1 MTIAEETLKKY
12 YGYSSFRP
20 GQKEI
25 IEQIT
30 SGRDALVLMPTGG
43 GKSLCYQI
51 PALMLLGCAIVVSP
65 LIALM
70 NDQVEA
76 LCANGIPAAAI
87 HSNRDEYTNRELL
100 YDASRGRLKLIY
112 ISPERLMLELDSI
125 AERLPVSL
133 IAIDEAHCISQWGH
147 DFRPVY
153 TQLKVLKER
162 FPNVPVMALTATA
175 DRLTREDIARAL
187 GLDKPFVYI
196 GSFDRPNISLR
207 VMQDPGKKQ
216 RLRIIGSLIDKY
228 HLDSGIVY
236 CLSRKKTEA
245 MHEALTEMGYKSVCY
260 HAGLLPH
267 EREAAQK
274 AFVNGEAQVVCATI
288 AFGMGIDKSNIRWVV
303 HNNIPG
309 NIESY
314 YQEIGRAGRDG
325 LPAEALMFYNFA
337 DIITRRS
344 FVDESGRRNIN
355 NEKLDFMQR
364 YAEAN
369 VCRRRILLSYFS
381 EECIDDC
388 GNCDNCRNPRQRFDG
403 TIIAQKA
410 LSAVIRVNNQEGIQ
424 TIVDI
429 LRASARK
436 EIMEKGYHM
445 LRTYGVGRDLTPSE
459 WNSYILQMIQLGLF
473 EVAYEDNFHLRP
485 TPLGI
490 KVVKG
495 LQKIELTTYEAPVY
509 GKKAAAR
516 QQLKHILTP
525 EERLLEQLKELRKK
539 LAAEEKVADYIIFS
553 DASLAEMVKHQP
565 EDIETFAEIS
575 GVSKVKLA
583 KYGKKFLAVIRKHK
597 GLKASPPTGTSQ
609 KESLILFDSGM
620 SPAEIAMLKQV
631 SIATIYSHLITWID
645 EGKLTDF
652 RRLTTPEQYQ
662 TVNHL
667 FATDPDTAFSR
678 LESQHGIPSYIIR
691 AVLAENRIHHPS
703 KKSS

>member
-1 MTIAEETLKKY
+1 MTPAEETLKKY

-25 IEQIT
+25 IEQVS

-51 PALMLLGCAIVVSP
+51 PALMLPGCAIVVSP

-100 YDASRGRLKLIY
+100 YDASQGRLKLLY
-112 ISPERLMLELDSI
+112 ISPERLMLELDHI
-125 AERLPVSL
+125 VERLPISL

-153 TQLKVLKER
+153 TQLSVLKQR

-187 GLDKPFVYI
+187 GLNNPFTYI

-207 VMQDPGKKQ
+207 VMNDPGKKQ
-216 RLRIIGSLIDKY
+216 RLRIIASLIDKY

-260 HAGLLPH
+260 HAGLLPR

-344 FVDESGRRNIN
+344 FVDESGRREIN

-364 YAEAN
+364 YAEAT

-388 GNCDNCRNPRQRFDG
+388 GNCDNCRTPRQRFDG
-403 TIIAQKA
+403 TILAQKA
-410 LSAVIRVNNQEGIQ
+410 LSAVIRVNNNEGIQ

-436 EIMEKGYHM
+436 EILDKGYHM
-445 LRTYGVGRDLTPSE
+445 LRTYGAGRDLTPSE
-459 WNSYILQMIQLGLF
+459 WNSYILQMIQLGLL

-485 TPLGI
+485 TPLGM

-495 LQKIELTTYEAPVY
+495 LQKIELTIYEAPVY
-509 GKKAAAR
+509 GKKTSAR
-516 QQLKHILTP
+516 QEPKHVLSP
-525 EERLLEQLKELRKK
+525 DEQLLEQLKQLRKK
-539 LAAEEKVADYIIFS
+539 LATEEKVADYVVFS
-553 DASLAEMVKHQP
+553 DASLADMVTHQP
-565 EDIETFAEIS
+565 EDIDAFADIS

-583 KYGKKFLAVIRKHK
+583 KYGKKFLSVIRKHK
-597 GLKASPPTGTSQ
+597 GLKASPPIGTSQ
-609 KESLILFDSGM
+609 KETLILFDAGM
-620 SPAEIAMLKQV
+620 SPEEIALLKKV
-631 SIATIYSHLITWID
+631 SLSTIYTHLISWID

-652 RRLTTPEQYQ
+652 RRLTTLEQYQ
-662 TVNHL
+662 TVSHL
-667 FATDPDTAFSR
+667 FDTDPDNAFSR
-678 LESQHGIPSYIIR
+678 LEGAMGIPGYIIR
-691 AVLAENRIHHPS
+691 AVLAEKRARTS
-703 KKSS
+703 